1 MCGSE
6 NMILR
11 DIKPNMQV
19 THSPGSDTWGV
30 GSCFVFRFRSNIYY
44 LGRDSSKK
52 LVESKCASD
61 ARALDCLFTLTT
73 ERNHIMNK
81 FIKFVLTERGVHFF
95 VFTLAAAVA
104 GFVNFVIGICQS
116 RSEQIIVGAVMAILF
131 GFLALVNFYCVK
143 EDWEIN
149 KEAH

>member
-1 MCGSE
+1 
-6 NMILR
+6 MILR

-30 GSCFVFRFRSNIYY
+30 GSCSFVVLSLSNIYY
-44 LGRDSSKK
+44 IGRDSSKK
-52 LVESKCASD
+52 LVVSKCASD

-81 FIKFVLTERGVHFF
+81 IIKFVLNERGVHFLAITF
-95 VFTLAAAVA
+95 LAALC
-104 GFVNFVIGICQS
+104 GLVNCVIGICHD
-116 RSEQIIVGAVMAILF
+116 RGEQIVVGAVMAILF
-131 GFLALVNFYCVK
+131 GFLTLVNYFCVK
-143 EDWEIN
+143 EDWELS